1 MEFDNPQI
9 YCDMDGVVADFY
21 TFTYQWIGTKFS
33 DKYYPDIPVD
43 TFARLTKMRDA
54 DVLWGNIKQF
64 QPIML
69 TAAPRHARGAIAKRA
84 PEDKIRWMKK
94 NFRVPRSRMRVVLRP
109 DKKKFAKDGR
119 DGRPNILIDDHAG
132 NIKEWE
138 TAGGI
143 GIVHTDAASTI
154 NDLKKI
160 GFP

>member
-1 MEFDNPQI
+1 MP
-9 YCDMDGVVADFY
+9 
-21 TFTYQWIGTKFS
+21 
-33 DKYYPDIPVD
+33 
-43 TFARLTKMRDA
+43 DA
-54 DVLWGNIKQF
+54 DVLWGYIKQF

-69 TAAPRHARGAIAKRA
+69 TAAPRPARGAIAKRA

-119 DGRPNILIDDHAG
+119 DKRPNILIDDHLG
-132 NIKEWE
+132 NIREWE
-138 TAGGI
+138 SAGGI
-143 GIVHTDAASTI
+143 GVHHINANSTI

>member
-1 MEFDNPQI
+1 
-9 YCDMDGVVADFY
+9 
-21 TFTYQWIGTKFS
+21 
-33 DKYYPDIPVD
+33 
-43 TFARLTKMRDA
+43 MRDA
-54 DVLWGNIKQF
+54 DVLWGYIKQF

-69 TAAPRHARGAIAKRA
+69 TAAPRPARGAIAKRA